1 MARAQ
6 QRLTDDTVIEETP
19 QAGVFRRRR
28 IGLLER
34 WADGE
39 VTLSLARKRPGNPEP
54 AAAEPIRG
62 IVPAAVR
69 GTEVPRTVVPGTAP
83 QDAR

>member
-54 AAAEPIRG
+54 AE
-62 IVPAAVR
+62 
-69 GTEVPRTVVPGTAP
+69 VVP
-83 QDAR
+83 

>member
-28 IGLLER
+28 ISCSSVGQMGR
-34 WADGE
+34 
-39 VTLSLARKRPGNPEP
+39 
-54 AAAEPIRG
+54 
-62 IVPAAVR
+62 
-69 GTEVPRTVVPGTAP
+69 
-83 QDAR
+83 

>member
-54 AAAEPIRG
+54 AEADPSRG
-62 IVPAAVR
+62 IAPDADR
-69 GTEVPRTVVPGTAP
+69 GTEDPRYGVPGTAP
-83 QDAR
+83 QDAL